1 MKRISLNKVMA
12 KLAEQPDNV
21 ELGEQRV
28 DLYAQDDIGAIIK
41 QWQKINN
48 ELGQNSLA
56 IQNNLQEVNR
66 SKNDLKQLENK
77 LEMLI
82 ETVQEGAAE
91 LGIRQLPKYATDA
104 QQMLKMWYAGL
115 EGIEASIKRAL

>member
-1 MKRISLNKVMA
+1 MA
-12 KLAEQPDNV
+12 KLAE
-21 ELGEQRV
+21 EQRV
-28 DLYAQDDIGAIIK
+28 DLYAQDDINAIIK

-48 ELGQNSLA
+48 ELGERSA
-56 IQNNLQEVNR
+56 IIQQTVSEVNR
-66 SKNDLKQLENK
+66 FKSDIKQLENK

-104 QQMLKMWYAGL
+104 QQMLKMWYAGV
-115 EGIEASIKRAL
+115 EGFEAAVKRSL

>member
-12 KLAEQPDNV
+12 KLAE
-21 ELGEQRV
+21 EQKV
-28 DLYAQDDIGAIIK
+28 DLYAQDDINAIIK

-48 ELGQNSLA
+48 ELGQRSA
-56 IQNNLQEVNR
+56 SIQQNIQDVNR
-66 SKNDLKQLENK
+66 FKNDIKQLENK

-104 QQMLKMWYAGL
+104 QQMLKMWYAGV
-115 EGIEASIKRAL
+115 EGIEAAIKRAF